1 MSAALKSYLPQPIPT
16 RSRREKRFVSFRTS
30 QLDQGSAAL
39 VVPEKVQSA
48 PQESRPVP
56 LVPPA
61 SGTTQLLSKLQLVS
75 SVLTGALVGL
85 ALVSYGVS
93 VYVDRQLD
101 QATRRLTQLQR
112 SEQQLTTVNEV
123 LKNYMAQQAEATGTG
138 LIPPTPEHVIFLRP
152 AQQRSHAD
160 SVTPDHSP
168 SDLPRMNRPMGY

>member
-93 VYVDRQLD
+93 DEDVRSGAVRVIETGERQEMMSSFRDLGL
-101 QATRRLTQLQR
+101 AFAA
-112 SEQQLTTVNEV
+112 VMV
-123 LKNYMAQQAEATGTG
+123 L
-138 LIPPTPEHVIFLRP
+138 I
-152 AQQRSHAD
+152 S
-160 SVTPDHSP
+160 
-168 SDLPRMNRPMGY
+168 

>member
-93 VYVDRQLD
+93 DEYGYNVVENPVSVHDF
-101 QATRRLTQLQR
+101 QATVLHLLGFSAVVGGAATHVGLYIGDGEFIH
-112 SEQQLTTVNEV
+112 SSTTGVRV
-123 LKNYMAQQAEATGTG
+123 
-138 LIPPTPEHVIFLRP
+138 
-152 AQQRSHAD
+152 
-160 SVTPDHSP
+160 
-168 SDLPRMNRPMGY
+168 SDLRTPYWQQHFISARRMVGG